1 MSSFTV
7 SVPATLSNLGP
18 GYDVLGLALDL
29 KNRFKFT
36 TLPQRGHFIS
46 SGRKVAAKSHLAFR
60 TFVEAIH
67 NFGGEYS
74 GGLSLEQDEHVPRS
88 RGLGSSAT
96 ARVAGLMAYLKL
108 VNPDLSVKDQVAFLA
123 KAEGH
128 PDNVTPA
135 LRGGLTLCGHEDD
148 QLLHMVLPAPK
159 LQVALCIPH
168 KTVETNAARKIL
180 PANYPQSDIV
190 FSTSRIAFL
199 IAALLQDKPDMLEFA
214 MKDVIHQPFRKTLI
228 GPVDEAFAKAKD
240 AGALSA
246 FISGSGSTLAAFVSL
261 DDNAEKVAQAMAEPF
276 LSLGCDTKFV
286 HTSEIGA
293 RIEP

>member
-1 MSSFTV
+1 
-7 SVPATLSNLGP
+7 
-18 GYDVLGLALDL
+18 
-29 KNRFKFT
+29 
-36 TLPQRGHFIS
+36 
-46 SGRKVAAKSHLAFR
+46 
-60 TFVEAIH
+60 
-67 NFGGEYS
+67 
-74 GGLSLEQDEHVPRS
+74 
-88 RGLGSSAT
+88 
-96 ARVAGLMAYLKL
+96 
-108 VNPDLSVKDQVAFLA
+108 
-123 KAEGH
+123 
-128 PDNVTPA
+128 
-135 LRGGLTLCGHEDD
+135 
-148 QLLHMVLPAPK
+148 
-159 LQVALCIPH
+159 
-168 KTVETNAARKIL
+168 RKIL